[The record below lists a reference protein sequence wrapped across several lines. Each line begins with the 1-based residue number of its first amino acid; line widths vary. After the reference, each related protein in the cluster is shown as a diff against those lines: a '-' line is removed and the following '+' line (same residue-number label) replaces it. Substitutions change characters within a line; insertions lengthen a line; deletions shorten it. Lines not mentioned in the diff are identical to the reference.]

1 MNEQNQDSFRH
12 VGLRRKLVFELRSK
26 GIKDESVLSAIEQVP
41 RHLFID
47 NAFVE
52 HAYADMAF
60 PILSGQ
66 TISHPSTVAFQTSLL
81 NLTPGMKVLEIG
93 TGSGYQA
100 SVLFKMGVKV
110 FSIERHRALY
120 MNTKKLLE
128 KLGYGIK
135 TFFGDGFEGLPTYAP
150 YDRIIVTC
158 GAAEFPSQLLDQLKP
173 GGAMVIPYGVE
184 NDYVMTKV
192 EKDFQGKVAT
202 KSFDSFKFV
211 PMIRSKSNL

>member
-1 MNEQNQDSFRH
+1 MKEQNQDSFRH

-66 TISHPSTVAFQTSLL
+66 TISHPST
-81 NLTPGMKVLEIG
+81 
-93 TGSGYQA
+93 SGYQA

-120 MNTKKLLE
+120 LNTKKLLE

-135 TFFGDGFEGLPTYAP
+135 TFFGDGFDGLPTYAP

-192 EKDFQGKVAT
+192 EKDLQGKVAT

>member
-1 MNEQNQDSFRH
+1 M
-12 VGLRRKLVFELRSK
+12 
-26 GIKDESVLSAIEQVP
+26 SAIEQVP
-41 RHLFID
+41 RHLFLD

-81 NLTPGMKVLEIG
+81 NLTPGIKVLEIG

-100 SVLFKMGVKV
+100 SVLYKMGVKV

-158 GAAEFPSQLLDQLKP
+158 GAAEFPVKLLDQLAI
-173 GGAMVIPYGVE
+173 GGIMVIPFGE
-184 NDYVMTKV
+184 
-192 EKDFQGKVAT
+192 QGNYIMNK
-202 KSFDSFKFV
+202 
-211 PMIRSKSNL
+211 LE

>member
-110 FSIERHRALY
+110 FSIERHRARHSRD
-120 MNTKKLLE
+120 
-128 KLGYGIK
+128 IASH
-135 TFFGDGFEGLPTYAP
+135 PTSYLVS
-150 YDRIIVTC
+150 YDRH
-158 GAAEFPSQLLDQLKP
+158 
-173 GGAMVIPYGVE
+173 
-184 NDYVMTKV
+184 
-192 EKDFQGKVAT
+192 
-202 KSFDSFKFV
+202 
-211 PMIRSKSNL
+211 SNG